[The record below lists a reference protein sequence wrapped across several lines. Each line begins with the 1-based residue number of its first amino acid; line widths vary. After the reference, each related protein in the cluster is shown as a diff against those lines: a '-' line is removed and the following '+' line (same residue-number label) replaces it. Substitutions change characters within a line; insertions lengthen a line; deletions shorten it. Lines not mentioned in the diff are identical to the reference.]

1 MENISHHIYA
11 CSLASL
17 LSCMRNIQH
26 HVLLIYMFGCSLLS
40 GSLQFTAIITASS
53 DDNFRSVQFSSS
65 SACRKKA
72 TLPLWKGKLVCCG
85 KQGNR
90 GSKLKTQ
97 NGAPLWLRL
106 VSESVP
112 LQLGSPCLG
121 GLLQAVSL
129 CLSWNTDPT
138 RPIPTYTN
146 IPTTTLSITISDR
159 NTALLFQYNATL
171 RAVVWSSMPLTQT
184 HI

>member
-1 MENISHHIYA
+1 
-11 CSLASL
+11 
-17 LSCMRNIQH
+17 MRNIQH

-40 GSLQFTAIITASS
+40 GSLQFTTIITASS
-53 DDNFRSVQFSSS
+53 DDNFRSVQLSSS

-72 TLPLWKGKLVCCG
+72 TLPLRKGKLVCCG

-121 GLLQAVSL
+121 GYCKLFPFASLGTLIQPVQSLPTPIFPPLRYRLLYLIAILHYCS
-129 CLSWNTDPT
+129 
-138 RPIPTYTN
+138 N
-146 IPTTTLSITISDR
+146 IMQPSEPWCGP
-159 NTALLFQYNATL
+159 
-171 RAVVWSSMPLTQT
+171 VC
-184 HI
+184 H